1 VTVTYLGQKE
11 MSVSDL
17 HPHPENPNHGD
28 VNQIAESL
36 ETHGQ
41 YRSVVAN
48 KDGTLLAGHHVWQ
61 AAKNIGVKTLRVD
74 VLDADENEA
83 RKILLADNRLAEL
96 GPGMDMDVLLDVL
109 TNLNGDLT
117 GTGFDEKY
125 LEMLEEM
132 VAGAPPLDDLEKEAG
147 GAPTDEDFMSRLLL
161 VVEKPLMQRWSIY
174 RENFDNDT
182 DAVQNLL
189 NLDDEAMEVGRGR
202 A

>member
-1 VTVTYLGQKE
+1 MALG
-11 MSVSDL
+11 DL
-17 HPHPENPNHGD
+17 KPHPENPNHGD

-48 KDGTLLAGHHVWQ
+48 KDGTILAGHHVWQ
-61 AAKNIGVKTLRVD
+61 AAKNIKMATLRVD
-74 VLDADENEA
+74 VVDADEQSA

-96 GPGMDMDVLLDVL
+96 GPGMDMDVLLEVL
-109 TNLNGDLT
+109 NTLDGDLT

-132 VAGAPPLDDLEKEAG
+132 VAGAPPLDDLEREAG

-161 VVEKPLMQRWSIY
+161 VVEKPVLARWMAY
-174 RENFDNDT
+174 RENFENDT

-189 NLDDEAMEVGRGR
+189 NLDAEAVELGR